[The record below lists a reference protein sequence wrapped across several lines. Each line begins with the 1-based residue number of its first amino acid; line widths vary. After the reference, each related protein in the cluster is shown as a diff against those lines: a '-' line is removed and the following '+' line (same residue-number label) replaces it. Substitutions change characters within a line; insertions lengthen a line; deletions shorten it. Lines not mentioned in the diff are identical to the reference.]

1 MTRSAVLPHS
11 LPGDMITTL
20 LRVSSW
26 RRQPSCSQLSISE
39 NAIAI
44 YRTCG
49 EQRTPL
55 PNAGDA
61 GQVLPVFMIRSD
73 SSTTCTDPRAGSG
86 SWHTL
91 PSPFLPACCVK
102 TREEHTQGGPAA
114 PWSTCFLTSS
124 LRRGVRRGWGERK
137 GGAVRFSP
145 SHSPRLSSPAD
156 PGNTQVQILSHLN
169 LLMVNKK
176 KERKKSSVNSLV

>member
-1 MTRSAVLPHS
+1 MFCLRNHDWHSFLPSFPSQHKRIWKHCMTDSSYLCLQDSPSERYEVTRSAVLPHS

-124 LRRGVRRGWGERK
+124 LRRGGREEGRCSE
-137 GGAVRFSP
+137 
-145 SHSPRLSSPAD
+145 
-156 PGNTQVQILSHLN
+156 ILPIT
-169 LLMVNKK
+169 
-176 KERKKSSVNSLV
+176 